1 MSEGATIRPSR
12 NADKFLRYGRSL
24 SWLAAELT
32 VVVIGVVVGIA
43 ISSWWQDTQDQ
54 KIIRLSLERL
64 PDNLTTTLVDLQTD
78 VGILGD
84 TWDAARILINSEP
97 SELTNAS
104 AASALAKLF
113 DTRTPVPESAEY
125 KALTST
131 GKLRDISN
139 PELVTAVTAVY
150 EQLPYLQHLAD
161 ESAKG
166 AWNH

>member
-1 MSEGATIRPSR
+1 MKG
-12 NADKFLRYGRSL
+12 LR
-24 SWLAAELT
+24 
-32 VVVIGVVVGIA
+32 
-43 ISSWWQDTQDQ
+43 
-54 KIIRLSLERL
+54 
-64 PDNLTTTLVDLQTD
+64 
-78 VGILGD
+78 
-84 TWDAARILINSEP
+84 
-97 SELTNAS
+97 
-104 AASALAKLF
+104 F

-166 AWNH
+166 AWNLRVMIATGLEYQKLGEFDIDMPAFTLNDEGEERLARTDVRALIVVAAYSSSYQAMRYRQVISEIEIAIASIEVELH